1 MGEFFAV
8 LPSRSIRRTG
18 LRIRQN
24 FGGNW
29 LRPKTRADAHKA
41 KELTLRQAVRR
52 SDGLGYGLLVTLAV
66 WLMAGVAASAAD
78 QNPVRLACNE
88 FPPQKME
95 AAPDG
100 KRGFDVDILEQSF
113 ARVGRRLRVD
123 YFPWKRALEFGR
135 AGKLDGLCSCSR
147 RADRDAWFIYSEPM
161 GNVGVGVFLGKATH
175 RRRVKSM
182 ADLSGLVIGVV
193 RAYNLQQ
200 EMIDAGLEPVVVSD
214 DEKGLRMLVAGRVD
228 GFLTFRD
235 TGRYILSKI
244 QPVAEYDYVE
254 FRSSPYFACFSK
266 AVPNAA
272 EITEAFNEG
281 LRRIRADGTFDRI
294 MAGYRERRK

>member
-1 MGEFFAV
+1 MD
-8 LPSRSIRRTG
+8 SI
-18 LRIRQN
+18 
-24 FGGNW
+24 
-29 LRPKTRADAHKA
+29 
-41 KELTLRQAVRR
+41 LRQAIRR
-52 SDGLGYGLLVTLAV
+52 SEGLQYGLFAALAA
-66 WLMAGVAASAAD
+66 WLMATAAASAAD
-78 QNPVRLACNE
+78 QTPVRLACNE
-88 FPPQKME
+88 FPPQKMA

-100 KRGFDVDILEQSF
+100 KRGFDVDILEQAF
-113 ARVGRRLRVD
+113 ARVGRLVQVD

-161 GNVGVGVFLGKATH
+161 GNVGIGVFLGKPMH
-175 RRRVKSM
+175 GMQVKSM

-200 EMIDAGLEPVVVSD
+200 ELVDAGLEPVVVSD
-214 DEKGLRMLVAGRVD
+214 DEKGLRMLLAGRVD

-244 QPVAEYDYVE
+244 QPSAEYGYVE

-272 EITEAFNEG
+272 AMTEAFNEG

-294 MAGYRERRK
+294 MASYRERRK